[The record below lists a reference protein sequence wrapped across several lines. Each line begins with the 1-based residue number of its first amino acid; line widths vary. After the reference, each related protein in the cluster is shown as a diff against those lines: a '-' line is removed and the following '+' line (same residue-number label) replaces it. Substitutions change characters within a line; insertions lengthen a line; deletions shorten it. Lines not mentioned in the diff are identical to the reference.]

1 MLVAVIC
8 RMNQARSPFVQG
20 VLLKN
25 FGDHQIIS
33 SGFEAIPGNNL
44 IGGVEELAKSWDIPL
59 PKKKSTQLQDDKAE
73 LLKADLIIC
82 AEARFEGAVREL
94 GYSGKITSFE
104 SLIFDPSF
112 MPLDPEGLTVDKF
125 KREIAKAS
133 AVAIRAV
140 RNELSLTFPN
150 PILVVTPNG
159 TTDCDLALTHAVM
172 EAKLRDAILVDA
184 DLRAPNTAGIRELNL
199 TSIEFD
205 LNDLDNLQLPTDNA
219 SQILTHKYQVNHP
232 GQFLLSPIWSNF
244 LMKLTQHR
252 PVVLLTAPRYTP
264 STRLP
269 ESFLISA
276 YASAISLISS

>member
-33 SGFEAIPGNNL
+33 SGFEAIHGHNL
-44 IGGVEELAKSWDIPL
+44 IDGVAELAKSWDIPL
-59 PKKKSTQLQDDKAE
+59 PKKTSSQLQDDKAE

-82 AEARFEGAVREL
+82 AEERFEAGVREL
-94 GYSGKITSFE
+94 GFTGKVISFE
-104 SLIFDPSF
+104 KLLLDPSF
-112 MPLDPEGLTVDKF
+112 MPLDPEGLTDDKF
-125 KREIAKAS
+125 KRELAKAS
-133 AVAIRAV
+133 ALAIRAV
-140 RNELSLTFPN
+140 RDELSLTFPN

-159 TTDCDLALTHAVM
+159 TTDCDLALTSALM
-172 EAKLRDAILVDA
+172 EARLRDAILVDA

-244 LMKLTQHR
+244 LMKLTQDR

-276 YASAISLISS
+276 YASEISLISS